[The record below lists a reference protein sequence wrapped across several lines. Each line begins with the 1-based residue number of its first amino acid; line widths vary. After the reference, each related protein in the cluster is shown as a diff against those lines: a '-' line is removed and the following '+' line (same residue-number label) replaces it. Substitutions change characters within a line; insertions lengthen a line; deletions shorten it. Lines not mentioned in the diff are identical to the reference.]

1 MKKLLAAILSLAMCT
16 AMFTACS
23 KDTETAEV
31 SDVTT
36 TAAET
41 VTEAEITTVKETEAE
56 TTTEAE
62 TIAETEA
69 ETEAETTAATE
80 AATEAETKAAAA
92 GKASYASIKDFAN
105 SGDVF
110 KLDTK
115 DIPAADSLTYEW
127 IRIFE
132 GATGI
137 YMDAEYID
145 GSMAIKMGMEE
156 DDMYMYMYEAASDTE
171 MTIILIDGKMYMLDE
186 ATQTGYSMTSDESLL
201 EDYDIG
207 AMLGEIDFDAE
218 AANAEDVKTTKLE
231 IGGEEYILE
240 IAETQGVFLYDKND
254 EIVAIL
260 AEEGGTVNA
269 FKINEFTGDAPDN
282 LFKVPSG
289 YEIIDIDAAQ

>member
-186 ATQTGYSMTSDESLL
+186 ATQTGYSMTSD
-201 EDYDIG
+201 
-207 AMLGEIDFDAE
+207 
-218 AANAEDVKTTKLE
+218 
-231 IGGEEYILE
+231 
-240 IAETQGVFLYDKND
+240 
-254 EIVAIL
+254 
-260 AEEGGTVNA
+260 
-269 FKINEFTGDAPDN
+269 
-282 LFKVPSG
+282 
-289 YEIIDIDAAQ
+289 